1 MKFLR
6 DELNLVLVNFMV
18 VNVNIRI
25 IFNNTC
31 RVKSF
36 LHTKTVLAALK
47 DRKWCTG
54 LVVGTAIFS
63 TSIKG
68 NDDYMI
74 GRPNILRLSHNVV
87 TLPLL

>member
-6 DELNLVLVNFMV
+6 DELNLVLVNVMV

-47 DRKWCTG
+47 DRK
-54 LVVGTAIFS
+54 
-63 TSIKG
+63 
-68 NDDYMI
+68 
-74 GRPNILRLSHNVV
+74 
-87 TLPLL
+87 